1 MTKDMN
7 KVTILHKIALKNG
20 TRLKRSNEP
29 AQMIV

>member
-1 MTKDMN
+1 MKQVKN
-7 KVTILHKIALKNG
+7 SIEKALKNG